1 MSRTRAR
8 GGSGGLPLG
17 CAGSAGERGVEMR
30 AIRIGGTV
38 IAALACAAAALPA
51 LAAAQTPVPPT
62 TPVPPAL
69 PPGVIAAGV
78 NIAGVQVGGLARAA
92 ARDAVI
98 AQYVA
103 PRRAKL
109 PVTFRGR
116 TLAIDPLTVGYVAD
130 VDYALDG
137 ALLFG
142 RSKAVPPEGA
152 GVPLRQKV
160 DRKRLRAVISLRA
173 SKNDIPAKDATLSFS
188 GANPVVSKPRVGI
201 AIDVPKASDR
211 RSSRACWSATSPP
224 CARLQAACSR
234 PGHLGRAGDHHPAQR
249 LPAHALAR
257 GQAPRASRSRWASPP
272 PDAQRPCTTSSRSRR
287 TRPGSRPARPGPP
300 GWAPCPP
307 ASTTRWDPLDGT
319 SAPAIGIHGTPI
331 ASSIGTAA
339 SHGCIRMHISDAEYL
354 YDQIDV
360 GTPVKIR

>member
-1 MSRTRAR
+1 
-8 GGSGGLPLG
+8 
-17 CAGSAGERGVEMR
+17 MR

-38 IAALACAAAALPA
+38 IAALACAAVALPA

-69 PPGVIAAGV
+69 PPGVVAAGV
-78 NIAGVQVGGLARAA
+78 NIGGVQVGGLTRDA

-116 TLAIDPLTVGYVAD
+116 TLAIDPLKVGYVAD

-152 GVPLRQKV
+152 SVPLRQKV
-160 DRKRLRAVISLRA
+160 NRKRLRALISLRA

-201 AIDVPKASDR
+201 AIDVPKAAKAVEQGLLVRDR
-211 RSSRACWSATSPP
+211 PAVALPSKRVLPAVTSVGP
-224 CARLQAACSR
+224 AVIIQRNAYQLT
-234 PGHLGRAGDHHPAQR
+234 LWRAGKRQTFSIAVGQPAFPTPSGLYHIVTKQTN
-249 LPAHALAR
+249 PTWF
-257 GQAPRASRSRWASPP
+257 PPSSPWAAGLGPV
-272 PDAQRPCTTSSRSRR
+272 
-287 TRPGSRPARPGPP
+287 PP
-300 GWAPCPP
+300 GVDNPLG
-307 ASTTRWDPLDGT
+307 TRWMGT

-331 ASSIGTAA
+331 AGSIGTAA
-339 SHGCIRMHISDAEYL
+339 SHGCIRMRISDAEYL

-360 GTPVKIR
+360 GTPVKIV